1 MKNIVTNGLTIG
13 LTAAILVAGFFG
25 MDVAKVLMP
34 DEEGK
39 IVSVEAAPQTSLL
52 NVDAQEDLTFY
63 PWTLYR
69 EEETVAAA
77 SGADD
82 AAAWDD
88 FCKTLGSWIAD
99 VCAAWNPD
107 IVPKQNDQ
115 LAQKM
120 RYQQSL
126 AKYFLPDQTYTG
138 QDGKRYK
145 LNLVWDGMSIEAMH
159 VTSADGSQELS
170 NDQRMQAVALSTR
183 LDYYYYQANNED
195 SIIFYT
201 NKVKQFAKEIQQSK
215 YYYFA
220 WANRLILYYLKTGR
234 SNIALYEAE
243 KVLKEA
249 QAEDNK
255 TGLMYCY
262 NIMSQIYTIKNFD
275 VMASEWRVKEIE
287 LTEKYKLENYN
298 ISNTY
303 AQLANYY
310 ITHHQPEPAL
320 EALEKAVKTANSAS
334 HKILAKLT
342 YVEYYSEFKDF
353 SAAEKMLKEC
363 RELFDQD
370 KRLDS
375 LKKRFYRTEAFYYQ
389 RSKQFVKALEA
400 VEKQK
405 TEEQRLNEYAMSSGQ
420 YRLKGEIYRQMGR
433 PDEAVKFLKKYIEV
447 DDSLKIANEQLAS
460 SEYATLLNVEKLNAE
475 KKELMLRTKEKELSN
490 KTTLIFSLII
500 LLAILFL
507 FLYRESRLNRR
518 LKASESELRNKNEE
532 LTYSREELRKARD
545 QAEATSQMKT
555 TFIQSMSHEIRTP
568 LNSIIG
574 FSQVLSD
581 HYGNEETKEFVNIIK
596 ANTDD
601 LLRLVTDVLALSELD
616 QYNKL
621 PTNIQTDINMIC
633 QLSIEVAK
641 MQKQDTVEFLFKPE
655 REKLI
660 ILSNPERIS
669 QLLANLA
676 HNAIKFTTHGS
687 IELTYSVLEAEKKLE
702 ISVTDTGI
710 GIPKEKQEKVFERFY
725 KMNSFSQGTGLGL
738 SISRTIAEK
747 LGGSLH
753 IDSSYTDGCRMVL
766 TLPLVYAE

>member
-1 MKNIVTNGLTIG
+1 MFCPAGGAFLF
-13 LTAAILVAGFFG
+13 LFFTASVKAQKE
-25 MDVAKVLMP
+25 AK
-34 DEEGK
+34 DF
-39 IVSVEAAPQTSLL
+39 
-52 NVDAQEDLTFY
+52 NVDSTLYAYYQRCQECLLQPVVLSMSD
-63 PWTLYR
+63 TLYR
-69 EEETVAAA
+69 MAEERH
-77 SGADD
+77 D
-82 AAAWDD
+82 
-88 FCKTLGSWIAD
+88 K
-99 VCAAWNPD
+99 
-107 IVPKQNDQ
+107 
-115 LAQKM
+115 
-120 RYQQSL
+120 
-126 AKYFLPDQTYTG
+126 
-138 QDGKRYK
+138 
-145 LNLVWDGMSIEAMH
+145 
-159 VTSADGSQELS
+159 
-170 NDQRMQAVALSTR
+170 RMQAVAISTQ
-183 LDYYYYQANNED
+183 LDYHYFQATNED
-195 SIIFYT
+195 SIIYYT
-201 NKVKQFAKEIQQSK
+201 NKVKDFAKATQQPK

-220 WANRLILYYLKTGR
+220 WSNRLILYYLKNGR
-234 SNIALYEAE
+234 TNIALYEAQ
-243 KVLKEA
+243 KMLKEA
-249 QAEDNK
+249 QEEDDK
-255 TGLMYCY
+255 TGLSRCY

-475 KKELMLRTKEKELSN
+475 KKELMLQAKEKELSN

>member
-1 MKNIVTNGLTIG
+1 MLEPV
-13 LTAAILVAGFFG
+13 
-25 MDVAKVLMP
+25 VLSMS
-34 DEEGK
+34 D
-39 IVSVEAAPQTSLL
+39 
-52 NVDAQEDLTFY
+52 
-63 PWTLYR
+63 TLFR
-69 EEETVAAA
+69 MA
-77 SGADD
+77 SG
-82 AAAWDD
+82 
-88 FCKTLGSWIAD
+88 
-99 VCAAWNPD
+99 
-107 IVPKQNDQ
+107 Q
-115 LAQKM
+115 
-120 RYQQSL
+120 
-126 AKYFLPDQTYTG
+126 
-138 QDGKRYK
+138 
-145 LNLVWDGMSIEAMH
+145 
-159 VTSADGSQELS
+159 

-400 VEKQK
+400 VENQK
-405 TEEQRLNEYAMSSGQ
+405 AEEQRLNEYAMSSGQ

-532 LTYSREELRKARD
+532 LTYSREELRKAKD

-710 GIPKEKQEKVFERFY
+710 GVPKEKQEKVFERFY

>member
-1 MKNIVTNGLTIG
+1 MSRLSRIILGCLVSFLFIVIP
-13 LTAAILVAGFFG
+13 
-25 MDVAKVLMP
+25 AKAQ
-34 DEEGK
+34 K
-39 IVSVEAAPQTSLL
+39 EAEVY
-52 NVDAQEDLTFY
+52 NVDSSLYAYYQRCQEHLLEPVVLSMSD
-63 PWTLYR
+63 TLFR
-69 EEETVAAA
+69 MA
-77 SGADD
+77 
-82 AAAWDD
+82 
-88 FCKTLGSWIAD
+88 
-99 VCAAWNPD
+99 
-107 IVPKQNDQ
+107 
-115 LAQKM
+115 
-120 RYQQSL
+120 
-126 AKYFLPDQTYTG
+126 TG
-138 QDGKRYK
+138 Q
-145 LNLVWDGMSIEAMH
+145 
-159 VTSADGSQELS
+159 

-195 SIIFYT
+195 SIVFYT
-201 NKVKQFAKEIQQSK
+201 NKVKQFAKEIQQPK

-249 QAEDNK
+249 QEEDNK
-255 TGLMYCY
+255 TGLLYCY

-275 VMASEWRVKEIE
+275 VMASEWRMKEIE

-310 ITHHQPEPAL
+310 ITHHQQAPAL

-342 YVEYYSEFKDF
+342 YVEYYSEFGDF
-353 SAAEKMLKEC
+353 PAAEKMLKEC

-375 LKKRFYRTEAFYYQ
+375 LKKRFYRTESFYYQ
-389 RSKQFVKALEA
+389 CSKQFAKALEA

-405 TEEQRLNEYAMSSGQ
+405 AEEQRLNEYAMSSGQ

-447 DDSLKIANEQLAS
+447 DDSLKIASERLAS
-460 SEYATLLNVEKLNAE
+460 SEFATLLNVEKLNAE

-507 FLYRESRLNRR
+507 FLYRESRLNRK

-532 LTYSREELRKARD
+532 LTYSREELRKAKD
-545 QAEATSQMKT
+545 QAEAASQMKT

-616 QYNKL
+616 QYDKL
-621 PTNIQTDINMIC
+621 PTNIET
-633 QLSIEVAK
+633 AK
-641 MQKQDTVEFLFKPE
+641 MQKQDTVEFLFKPG
-655 REKLI
+655 RENLM

-669 QLLANLA
+669 QLLTNLA
-676 HNAIKFTTHGS
+676 HNAIKFTAHGS
-687 IELTYSVLEAEKKLE
+687 IELTYSVWEAEKKLE
-702 ISVTDTGI
+702 ISITDTGI
-710 GIPKEKQEKVFERFY
+710 GIPKEKQEEVFERFY

-747 LGGSLH
+747 LGGSLRV
-753 IDSSYTDGCRMVL
+753 DSSYTDGCRMVL
-766 TLPLVYAE
+766 TLPLIYA

>member
-1 MKNIVTNGLTIG
+1 MS
-13 LTAAILVAGFFG
+13 
-25 MDVAKVLMP
+25 D
-34 DEEGK
+34 
-39 IVSVEAAPQTSLL
+39 
-52 NVDAQEDLTFY
+52 
-63 PWTLYR
+63 TLFR
-69 EEETVAAA
+69 MA
-77 SGADD
+77 SG
-82 AAAWDD
+82 
-88 FCKTLGSWIAD
+88 
-99 VCAAWNPD
+99 
-107 IVPKQNDQ
+107 Q
-115 LAQKM
+115 
-120 RYQQSL
+120 
-126 AKYFLPDQTYTG
+126 
-138 QDGKRYK
+138 
-145 LNLVWDGMSIEAMH
+145 
-159 VTSADGSQELS
+159 

-581 HYGNEETKEFVNIIK
+581 HYDNEETKEFVNIIK

>member
-1 MKNIVTNGLTIG
+1 MSQ
-13 LTAAILVAGFFG
+13 TALSFTRFLFLFLFFTAS
-25 MDVAKVLMP
+25 VKAQKEAK
-34 DEEGK
+34 DF
-39 IVSVEAAPQTSLL
+39 
-52 NVDAQEDLTFY
+52 NVDSTLYAYYQRCQECLLQPVVLSMSD
-63 PWTLYR
+63 TLYR
-69 EEETVAAA
+69 MAEERH
-77 SGADD
+77 D
-82 AAAWDD
+82 
-88 FCKTLGSWIAD
+88 K
-99 VCAAWNPD
+99 
-107 IVPKQNDQ
+107 
-115 LAQKM
+115 
-120 RYQQSL
+120 
-126 AKYFLPDQTYTG
+126 
-138 QDGKRYK
+138 
-145 LNLVWDGMSIEAMH
+145 
-159 VTSADGSQELS
+159 
-170 NDQRMQAVALSTR
+170 RMQAVAISTQ
-183 LDYYYYQANNED
+183 LDYHYFQATNED
-195 SIIFYT
+195 SIIYYT
-201 NKVKQFAKEIQQSK
+201 NKVKDFAKATQQPK

-220 WANRLILYYLKTGR
+220 WSNRLILYYLKNGR
-234 SNIALYEAE
+234 TNIALYEAQ
-243 KVLKEA
+243 KMLKEA
-249 QAEDNK
+249 QEEDDK
-255 TGLMYCY
+255 TGLSRCY

>member
-1 MKNIVTNGLTIG
+1 MSRLTLFRVGFLFLI
-13 LTAAILVAGFFG
+13 LFFTTTAKAQ
-25 MDVAKVLMP
+25 K
-34 DEEGK
+34 
-39 IVSVEAAPQTSLL
+39 EAETF
-52 NVDAQEDLTFY
+52 NVDS
-63 PWTLYR
+63 TLYEYYQR
-69 EEETVAAA
+69 CQECLLEPVVLNM
-77 SGADD
+77 SD
-82 AAAWDD
+82 
-88 FCKTLGSWIAD
+88 TLFRMAGE
-99 VCAAWNPD
+99 
-107 IVPKQNDQ
+107 
-115 LAQKM
+115 
-120 RYQQSL
+120 R
-126 AKYFLPDQTYTG
+126 
-138 QDGKRYK
+138 QD
-145 LNLVWDGMSIEAMH
+145 E
-159 VTSADGSQELS
+159 
-170 NDQRMQAVALSTR
+170 RMQAVAIATQ
-183 LDYYYYQANNED
+183 LDYYYFQGTNED
-195 SIIFYT
+195 SVIHYT
-201 NKVKQFAKEIQQSK
+201 NKVKEFAKATHQPK

-220 WANRLILYYLKTGR
+220 WANRLITYYLKTSR
-234 SNIALYEAE
+234 TNIALYE
-243 KVLKEA
+243 VQNMLKEA
-249 QAEDNK
+249 QEEDDK
-255 TGLMYCY
+255 TGLSRCY
-262 NIMSQIYTIKNFD
+262 NIMSQIYTIKRFD
-275 VMASEWRVKEIE
+275 SMAFEWRLKEIE
-287 LTEKYKLENYN
+287 LTEKYKIENYN
-298 ISNTY
+298 ISQTY
-303 AQLANYY
+303 AQIANYY
-310 ITHHQPEPAL
+310 INQKKQK
-320 EALEKAVKTANSAS
+320 EALAAVEKAIATANSS
-334 HKILAKLT
+334 TQQISAKLEF
-342 YVEYYSEFKDF
+342 VNYYSKFGDF
-353 SAAEKMLKEC
+353 QAAEKLLKEC
-363 RELFDQD
+363 QAAFEQD
-370 KRLDS
+370 KRLES
-375 LKKRFYRTEAFYYQ
+375 IKKRLYNIECLYYQ
-389 RSKQFVKALEA
+389 QTKQYQKALEA
-400 VEKQK
+400 AKMQEK
-405 TEEQRLNEYAMSSGQ
+405 EERRLSESILSSIH
-420 YRLKGEIYRQMGR
+420 YRTQGEIYQKMGNMNL
-433 PDEAVKFLKKYIEV
+433 AVKYLQMYINT
-447 DDSLKIANEQLAS
+447 DDSLKIANEQVSS
-460 SEYATLLNVEKLNAE
+460 SEFATLLNVEKLNAE

>member
-1 MKNIVTNGLTIG
+1 MSRLALFRVGFLFLILFFTT
-13 LTAAILVAGFFG
+13 TAKAQ
-25 MDVAKVLMP
+25 K
-34 DEEGK
+34 
-39 IVSVEAAPQTSLL
+39 EAETF
-52 NVDAQEDLTFY
+52 NVDS
-63 PWTLYR
+63 TLYEYYQR
-69 EEETVAAA
+69 CQECLLEPVVLNM
-77 SGADD
+77 SD
-82 AAAWDD
+82 
-88 FCKTLGSWIAD
+88 TLFRMAGE
-99 VCAAWNPD
+99 
-107 IVPKQNDQ
+107 
-115 LAQKM
+115 
-120 RYQQSL
+120 R
-126 AKYFLPDQTYTG
+126 
-138 QDGKRYK
+138 QD
-145 LNLVWDGMSIEAMH
+145 E
-159 VTSADGSQELS
+159 
-170 NDQRMQAVALSTR
+170 RMQAVAIATQ
-183 LDYYYYQANNED
+183 LDYYYFQGTNED
-195 SIIFYT
+195 SVIHYT
-201 NKVKQFAKEIQQSK
+201 NKVKEFAKATHQPK

-220 WANRLILYYLKTGR
+220 WANRLITYYLKTSR
-234 SNIALYEAE
+234 TNIALYE
-243 KVLKEA
+243 VQNMLKEA
-249 QAEDNK
+249 QEEDDK
-255 TGLMYCY
+255 TGLSRCY
-262 NIMSQIYTIKNFD
+262 NIMSQIYTIKRFD
-275 VMASEWRVKEIE
+275 SMAFEWRLKEIE
-287 LTEKYKLENYN
+287 LTEKYKIENYN
-298 ISNTY
+298 ISQTY
-303 AQLANYY
+303 AQIANYY
-310 ITHHQPEPAL
+310 INQKKQK
-320 EALEKAVKTANSAS
+320 EALAAVEKAIATANSS
-334 HKILAKLT
+334 TQQISAKLEF
-342 YVEYYSEFKDF
+342 VNYYSKFGDF
-353 SAAEKMLKEC
+353 QAAEKLLKEC
-363 RELFDQD
+363 QAAFEQD
-370 KRLDS
+370 KRLES
-375 LKKRFYRTEAFYYQ
+375 IKKRLYNIECLYYQ
-389 RSKQFVKALEA
+389 QTKQYQKALEA
-400 VEKQK
+400 AKMQEK
-405 TEEQRLNEYAMSSGQ
+405 EERRLSESILSSIH
-420 YRLKGEIYRQMGR
+420 YRTQGEIYQKMGNMNL
-433 PDEAVKFLKKYIEV
+433 AVKYLQMYINT
-447 DDSLKIANEQLAS
+447 DDSLKIANEQVSS
-460 SEYATLLNVEKLNAE
+460 SEFATLLNVEKLNAE

>member
-1 MKNIVTNGLTIG
+1 MK
-13 LTAAILVAGFFG
+13 IL
-25 MDVAKVLMP
+25 KVKCL
-34 DEEGK
+34 
-39 IVSVEAAPQTSLL
+39 AP
-52 NVDAQEDLTFY
+52 
-63 PWTLYR
+63 
-69 EEETVAAA
+69 
-77 SGADD
+77 
-82 AAAWDD
+82 
-88 FCKTLGSWIAD
+88 
-99 VCAAWNPD
+99 
-107 IVPKQNDQ
+107 
-115 LAQKM
+115 
-120 RYQQSL
+120 
-126 AKYFLPDQTYTG
+126 
-138 QDGKRYK
+138 
-145 LNLVWDGMSIEAMH
+145 
-159 VTSADGSQELS
+159 
-170 NDQRMQAVALSTR
+170 TR

-303 AQLANYY
+303 DQLANYY

-375 LKKRFYRTEAFYYQ
+375 LKKWFNRTEAFYYQ

-641 MQKQDTVEFLFKPE
+641 MQKQDTVEFLYKPE

>member
-1 MKNIVTNGLTIG
+1 MSRLSRIILGYLVSFLFIVIP
-13 LTAAILVAGFFG
+13 
-25 MDVAKVLMP
+25 AKAQ
-34 DEEGK
+34 K
-39 IVSVEAAPQTSLL
+39 EAEVY
-52 NVDAQEDLTFY
+52 NVDPSLCAYYLRCQERLVE
-63 PWTLYR
+63 PVVLRMSNTLFR
-69 EEETVAAA
+69 MA
-77 SGADD
+77 SG
-82 AAAWDD
+82 
-88 FCKTLGSWIAD
+88 
-99 VCAAWNPD
+99 
-107 IVPKQNDQ
+107 QN
-115 LAQKM
+115 
-120 RYQQSL
+120 
-126 AKYFLPDQTYTG
+126 G
-138 QDGKRYK
+138 
-145 LNLVWDGMSIEAMH
+145 
-159 VTSADGSQELS
+159 
-170 NDQRMQAVALSTR
+170 QRMQAVALSTR

-275 VMASEWRVKEIE
+275 IMASEWRVKEIE